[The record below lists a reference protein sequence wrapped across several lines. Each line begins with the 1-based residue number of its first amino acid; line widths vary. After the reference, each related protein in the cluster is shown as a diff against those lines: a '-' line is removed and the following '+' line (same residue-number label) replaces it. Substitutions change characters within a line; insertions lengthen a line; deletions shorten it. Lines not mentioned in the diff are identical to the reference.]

1 MILRLLAPLAILSTT
16 ATFAGG
22 PGQVLMI
29 PEANYIVDTRC
40 SVLLATVRGVAN
52 HAATRAKPVDVDL
65 QIDKILRGNLPK
77 NVKCKWTWPYDPFFV
92 FPDGPPRT
100 PEMQQ
105 QAEAFAAEPV
115 LPPMVGSKWVLLG
128 DMIDL
133 DSGSIFA
140 PTYKYP
146 LSKEKIEWALAEIER
161 SKRLKAEREQYAG
174 QWPETPGLPLYGL
187 RKDLRLVKNG
197 TPLKK
202 GQPVILELG
211 PSVGQLWQSR
221 VIKVLKDG
229 RVHVRPTGHD
239 SRYDRMTTRDR
250 LFLYPIKWLT
260 APTEIRSRHTPEQ
273 IAEFAALADLV
284 VTGRVSSSSGMDRNS
299 GLCTYTFQI
308 DRLLKG
314 SGTIQSVKLR
324 VPLEI
329 SFLLQPRDETF
340 ILFLQQLDPSAES
353 RLPNP
358 ITFEHISKG
367 EGLVELDHNTLRAVQ
382 SGIAP

>member
-1 MILRLLAPLAILSTT
+1 
-16 ATFAGG
+16 
-22 PGQVLMI
+22 MI

-40 SVLLATVRGVAN
+40 SVLLATVRAVSN
-52 HAATRAKPVDVDL
+52 HAATRANPVDVDL
-65 QIDKILRGNLPK
+65 QIDKVLRGNLPK

-100 PEMQQ
+100 QKQQ
-105 QAEAFAAEPV
+105 REAEAFAAEPV
-115 LPPMVGSKWVLLG
+115 LPPKVGSRWVLLG
-128 DMIDL
+128 DMIAL
-133 DSGSIFA
+133 DNGSVFA
-140 PTYKYP
+140 PGHKYP
-146 LSKEKIEWALAEIER
+146 LSKEKLEWALAEIER
-161 SKRLKAEREQYAG
+161 WKRLKAEREQYAG
-174 QWPETPGLPLYGL
+174 QWPETPGLPLNQL
-187 RKDLRLVKNG
+187 RKDLRSVKED
-197 TPLKK
+197 TRLKK

-250 LFLYPIKWLT
+250 LFLYPVKWLK

-284 VTGRVSSSSGMDRNS
+284 VTGKVSSGPEIHGNS
-299 GLCTYTFQI
+299 DLYTYTFQI

-314 SGTIQSVKLR
+314 RESIQAVKLR

-329 SFLLQPRDETF
+329 SILLAPRDKHY
-340 ILFLQQLDPSAES
+340 ILFLKPLDPNKSQ
-353 RLPNP
+353 LPSP
-358 ITFEHISKG
+358 IIYEHIPQG
-367 EGLVELDHNTLRAVQ
+367 EGLVELDRNTLRAVQ